1 MEACKELKEK
11 YDRCFNDWFSEK
23 FLRGINDDS
32 ECAPLLKVY
41 TKCVAQAMK
50 DQNINLDEVN
60 VAHLGTEQEKK
71 TEN

>member
-23 FLRGINDDS
+23 FLHGINDDS

>member
-41 TKCVAQAMK
+41 TKCIAQAMK

-71 TEN
+71 SEN

>member
-50 DQNINLDEVN
+50 EQNINLDEVN

>member
-32 ECAPLLKVY
+32 ECAHLLKVY